1 MTKEEPWT
9 VGDFSVLVLVHG
21 RADHLRRLL
30 AGVNASKLRPAE
42 VVIVYMNDP
51 CPAPIRCDVPLR
63 IIHIS
68 SSQSRS
74 GLPLSQARNTAA
86 AAARTPNLIFLDV
99 DSIPSAALFGT
110 FIQVLNEET
119 VLAMAEP
126 RYLTKPLESTLLVE
140 DKSLLAASIRHHT
153 REGLPTESTMS
164 GHAMFWSLGFAIH
177 ATVFAEV
184 GGFDESYTG
193 YGGEDTDFAF
203 RIREAKIPVRFIE
216 APVFHQH
223 HGVYNPPLNH
233 FLEIVQNARLFH
245 SRWGVWPMEGWLRAF
260 VQLDLISWIPS
271 QSSLTVR
278 RIPTAEEVRA
288 AHNSAAY

>member
-1 MTKEEPWT
+1 MTGEQTWT

-30 AGVNASKLRPAE
+30 AGVNASKLRPTE
-42 VVIVYMNDP
+42 VVIVYMDDS
-51 CPAPIRCDVPLR
+51 CPAPLRCDVPLR

-68 SSQSRS
+68 SSQSHS
-74 GLPLSQARNTAA
+74 GLPLSQARNRAA

-99 DSIPSAALFGT
+99 DSIPSSDLFGT
-110 FIQVLNEET
+110 FTQVLSEET

-126 RYLTKPLESTLLVE
+126 RYLTKPLESTLVVE
-140 DKSLLAASIRHHT
+140 DNSLLAASIRHHT
-153 REGLPTESTMS
+153 REGLPMESNMS

-184 GGFDESYTG
+184 GGFDERYTG

-203 RIREAKIPVRFIE
+203 RIREAKIPVKFIE

-233 FLEIVQNARLFH
+233 FLEIVENARLFH
-245 SRWGVWPMEGWLRAF
+245 SRWSVWPMEGWLRAF
-260 VQLDLISWIPS
+260 ARLGLISWIPS
-271 QSSLTVR
+271 RASLTVR
-278 RIPTAEEVRA
+278 RIPTAEEIQA
-288 AHNSAAY
+288 AHISAAY